1 VILAFIKQRNKLIIK
16 VSYEMFKKVA
26 KLIGAIALT
35 GWMGVANATLI
46 FDFSLGGSGNETIGE
61 ITGLV
66 NDASDQS
73 ASSIRFTKLDGNIV
87 DLEFISV
94 NTVVNTHL
102 FNVYNNM
109 ISYYALDMSFQN
121 PHNILENYWL
131 SSALCTSPVN
141 CSNDGFEVQIYN
153 WYTGD
158 ISNIQNSYPIFLKRE
173 VSVSEP
179 GTVILLSLGLA
190 GLSFARYRK
199 QY

>member
-1 VILAFIKQRNKLIIK
+1 MILAFIKQRNKLIIK
-16 VSYEMFKKVA
+16 IRFEMFRKVT
-26 KLIGAIALT
+26 KLLGAIALT

-87 DLEFISV
+87 DLEFISN
-94 NTVVNTHL
+94 NTDVYTNS
-102 FNVYNNM
+102 FNVNNNL
-109 ISYYALDMSFQN
+109 ISYYAVDMNFTNGQG
-121 PHNILENYWL
+121 INYNL
-131 SSALCTSPVN
+131 YAQTPAGGAQFRQAL
-141 CSNDGFEVQIYN
+141 EVQAYN
-153 WYTGD
+153 MITADLVFMVGGF
-158 ISNIQNSYPIFLKRE
+158 PTLLKRE

-179 GTVILLSLGLA
+179 GTLILLSLGLA